1 MVRSV
6 MAVEPS
12 AAMME
17 VGTQVEQAAASHIL
31 LQHGAANRG
40 RRGGSAEEESGSVFG
55 RRSASSPPR
64 VNWVREMPSL
74 RDTPKLK
81 RK

>member
-1 MVRSV
+1 
-6 MAVEPS
+6 
-12 AAMME
+12 MME
-17 VGTQVEQAAASHIL
+17 VGTQVEQAAARDIL
-31 LQHGAANRG
+31 PQNGATSRG
-40 RRGGSAEEESGSVFG
+40 SGGVGAEEFGVFG
-55 RRSASSPPR
+55 HRSVSSPPR